1 MTSTDVETGNVVT
14 RRYARTVA
22 ASTRVRW
29 EIEPD
34 VLRGRRPDF
43 ERKFLPDDLT
53 LVHELAFLDACEVRF
68 ASQVQGRTY
77 AHMLEILERCIGA
90 KSLEISRMYW
100 FGDRDALAAL
110 VRFADDEL
118 KHQELFRRLADLAGH
133 GMPAGY
139 AFRPRA
145 TDLGDMLLGRS
156 TWAAIGLTLGVE
168 LFTLAHYRATLERE
182 EGLCALWKDV
192 LLCHWKEELQHA
204 ILHELEWRNEDSRLT
219 FTQRDEAVRDFIA
232 IAGALDA
239 MLQVQALSDSTYF
252 ADNAGRE
259 FSEAERHAIRT
270 HWLCAYRAQ
279 YLVAGIREPR
289 FQETLRALVTL
300 GQLQRIDKLVASL
313 RVSAGD

>member
-1 MTSTDVETGNVVT
+1 MTSIDVETGNVVT
-14 RRYARTVA
+14 QRYARTVA

-29 EIEPD
+29 EIDPD

-43 ERKFLPDDLT
+43 ERKFLPDDLS
-53 LVHELAFLDACEVRF
+53 LVHELPFLDACEVRF

-90 KSLEISRMYW
+90 KSLELSRMYW
-100 FGDRDALAAL
+100 FGDSDALAAL

-118 KHQELFRRLADLAGH
+118 KHQELFRRLADLVGR
-133 GMPAGY
+133 GMPPGY

-145 TDLGDMLLGRS
+145 TDLGDLLLGRS

-168 LFTLAHYRATLERE
+168 LFTLTHYRATIERE
-182 EGLCALWKDV
+182 DGLCGLWKDV
-192 LLCHWKEELQHA
+192 LLYHWKEESQHA

-219 FTQRDEAVRDFIA
+219 FSQRDEAVRDFIA

-239 MLQVQALSDSTYF
+239 MLQVQAQSDAAYF
-252 ADNAGRE
+252 AANAGRE
-259 FSEAERHAIRT
+259 FDEAQRHAIRS
-270 HWLCAYRAQ
+270 HWLRAYRGQ

-289 FQETLRALVTL
+289 FQETLRALVTM
-300 GQLQRIDKLVASL
+300 GQLQRIDKLVATL
-313 RVSAGD
+313 RASPAD